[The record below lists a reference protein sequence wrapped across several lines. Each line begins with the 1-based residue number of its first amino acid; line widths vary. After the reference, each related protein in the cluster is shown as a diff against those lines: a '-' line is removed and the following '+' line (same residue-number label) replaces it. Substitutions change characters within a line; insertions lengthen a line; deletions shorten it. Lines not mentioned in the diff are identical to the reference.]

1 MTAQPDQKDQ
11 PDQPEDE
18 PEDLLLPDQP
28 EDLLLPDQPEDLLLP
43 DQLDLPDQ
51 PVVSHRAAFP
61 GAPPSAPSFEEEI
74 DTATKYE
81 RSLVGKA
88 LLAIAVCVLIV
99 AIRAFFSG

>member
-11 PDQPEDE
+11 PEDQ
-18 PEDLLLPDQP
+18 PDQP

-43 DQLDLPDQ
+43 DQREDQLDRPDQ

-74 DTATKYE
+74 DTATNYE

>member
-11 PDQPEDE
+11 PDQPED
-18 PEDLLLPDQP
+18 LPDQP
-28 EDLLLPDQPEDLLLP
+28 EDQLDQSE
-43 DQLDLPDQ
+43 DQLDQSEDQLDQSDQ
-51 PVVSHRAAFP
+51 PVVGRRAAFP

-88 LLAIAVCVLIV
+88 LLAIAVCVLMV

>member
-11 PDQPEDE
+11 PEDQ
-18 PEDLLLPDQP
+18 PDQP
-28 EDLLLPDQPEDLLLP
+28 EDLLQPDQRE
-43 DQLDLPDQ
+43 DQLDLPEDQLDRPDQ

-74 DTATKYE
+74 DTATNYE

>member
-11 PDQPEDE
+11 PEDQ
-18 PEDLLLPDQP
+18 PDQP
-28 EDLLLPDQPEDLLLP
+28 ED
-43 DQLDLPDQ
+43 QLDLADQ
-51 PVVSHRAAFP
+51 PVVSRRAAFP

>member
-11 PDQPEDE
+11 PEDQ
-18 PEDLLLPDQP
+18 PDQP
-28 EDLLLPDQPEDLLLP
+28 EDLLLPDQPEDQLDLP
-43 DQLDLPDQ
+43 EDQLDRPDQ
-51 PVVSHRAAFP
+51 PVVSHAAFP
-61 GAPPSAPSFEEEI
+61 GAPPSAPSFEDEI
-74 DTATKYE
+74 DTATTYE

>member
-11 PDQPEDE
+11 PEDQ
-18 PEDLLLPDQP
+18 PDQP
-28 EDLLLPDQPEDLLLP
+28 EDLLLPDQPEDQP
-43 DQLDLPDQ
+43 DQLDLPEDQ
-51 PVVSHRAAFP
+51 LDQLDLPEVGRRAAFP

-99 AIRAFFSG
+99 AIRAVFSG

>member
-11 PDQPEDE
+11 PDQPEDQL
-18 PEDLLLPDQP
+18 DLPVDQLDRPDQP
-28 EDLLLPDQPEDLLLP
+28 VDR
-43 DQLDLPDQ
+43 LDLPDQ

-61 GAPPSAPSFEEEI
+61 GAPPSAPSFEDEI
-74 DTATKYE
+74 DTATTYE

>member
-11 PDQPEDE
+11 PDQPED
-18 PEDLLLPDQP
+18 LPGQP
-28 EDLLLPDQPEDLLLP
+28 GQPGQPDRPGQPG
-43 DQLDLPDQ
+43 QLDLPEQ
-51 PVVSHRAAFP
+51 PVVGRRAAFP
-61 GAPPSAPSFEEEI
+61 GAPPSAPSFEDEI

-88 LLAIAVCVLIV
+88 LLAIAVCVLIL

>member
-11 PDQPEDE
+11 PEDQPDQ
-18 PEDLLLPDQP
+18 PGDLLLPDQP
-28 EDLLLPDQPEDLLLP
+28 EDPPDLPEDRLGMPDQPGGSP
-43 DQLDLPDQ
+43 T
-51 PVVSHRAAFP
+51 VACP

-99 AIRAFFSG
+99 AIRAFFS

>member
-1 MTAQPDQKDQ
+1 MTAQPAQQDQPDLPEDQ
-11 PDQPEDE
+11 PDQQ
-18 PEDLLLPDQP
+18 DQL
-28 EDLLLPDQPEDLLLP
+28 EQQ

-51 PVVSHRAAFP
+51 LVQPVVRRRAAFP
-61 GAPPSAPSFEEEI
+61 GAPPSAPSYEEEI

-88 LLAIAVCVLIV
+88 LLAIAVCVLIL

>member
-11 PDQPEDE
+11 PDQPEDQLDLPDQ
-18 PEDLLLPDQP
+18 PEDQLLPDQP
-28 EDLLLPDQPEDLLLP
+28 EDQLDLPE

>member
-28 EDLLLPDQPEDLLLP
+28 EDQLDLPE
-43 DQLDLPDQ
+43 DLPDQ

>member
-11 PDQPEDE
+11 PDHPENQ
-18 PEDLLLPDQP
+18 PDQP
-28 EDLLLPDQPEDLLLP
+28 GQPDRSL
-43 DQLDLPDQ
+43 
-51 PVVSHRAAFP
+51 VSRRAAFP

-74 DTATKYE
+74 GTATKYE

>member
-11 PDQPEDE
+11 PEDQPDQ
-18 PEDLLLPDQP
+18 PRDLLLPDQP
-28 EDLLLPDQPEDLLLP
+28 EDQRDLPEDR
-43 DQLDLPDQ
+43 LDLPDQ
-51 PVVSHRAAFP
+51 PVVSRRAAFP